1 MTERRRPVR
10 AGKAR
15 RPELSEERSLLAR
28 LTQVTAEL
36 AGLALRV
43 ATRTGTAPLRVAQAL
58 WLRPE
63 QLRLLSPE
71 QLELLRETGLYL
83 RELRELAGLTIQE
96 VADAIQ
102 LRDRSLLEAVE
113 NGTATLSFE
122 LVLRLAALLARHDP
136 VPFILRATRTYNPE
150 LWKILDA
157 WGIGRL
163 PLQYERERLF
173 LNILRGHDAARKL
186 SDEEFERV
194 LDFTRAA
201 FELSM
206 RFVDSKAARKKTRGR
221 RADSR
226 KT

>member
-1 MTERRRPVR
+1 MR